1 MSKYTTELR
10 FICETYAGYT
20 ESQGYAKVSEIIDKS
35 RSKVFDFPYPIF
47 DPAYR
52 SVLETKIIRHFYTRE
67 ICAET
72 VGRWKLFLE
81 AEMNEIM
88 PYFNKLYLSELLK
101 FNPLYDVDLT
111 TEQTREG
118 TGETETNTLNTG
130 NANNWRYFHDT
141 PQGGVEGLKSLR
153 YLTEAE
159 RQDLSNQTTSD
170 TDGNYK
176 NTEEYLKHVYGKSG
190 GASYS
195 KMLSEYRDT
204 FLNIDMLV
212 IKELEDLFFN
222 LW

>member
-20 ESQGYAKVSEIIDKS
+20 ESQGYSKVEEIIQKS
-35 RSKVFDFPYPIF
+35 RSQVFDFPYPIF
-47 DPAYR
+47 DEAYR

-72 VGRWKLFLE
+72 VGRWKLFLN

-88 PYFNKLYLSELLK
+88 PYFNKLYASELLK
-101 FNPLYDVDLT
+101 FNPLYDVNLT
-111 TEQTREG
+111 TDYNKKGEG
-118 TGETETNTLNTG
+118 QSTSENQGESKGE
-130 NANNWRYFHDT
+130 NWRYYHDT

-159 RQDLSNQTTSD
+159 RNDLKSNTTSESEGAY
-170 TDGNYK
+170 T
-176 NTEEYLKHVYGKSG
+176 NTEDYLKHVVGKSG

-195 KMLSEYRDT
+195 KLLVEYRDT

-212 IKELEDLFFN
+212 IKELEDLFFG

>member
-1 MSKYTTELR
+1 MSKFTTELR

-20 ESQGYAKVSEIIDKS
+20 ESQGYAKVAEIISKS
-35 RSKVFDFPYPIF
+35 RAKVFDFPYPIF
-47 DPAYR
+47 DEAYR

-111 TEQTREG
+111 TEQKKDG
-118 TGETETNTLNTG
+118 TGETTSGTKGTNNSEG
-130 NANNWRYFHDT
+130 WNYYHDT
-141 PQGGVEGLKSLR
+141 PQGAVEGLKSLR

-159 RQDLSNQTTSD
+159 KRTAENTSTSD
-170 TDGNYK
+170 TEGNYT
-176 NTEEYLKHVYGKSG
+176 NTEEYLRHVYGKSG

-195 KMLSEYRDT
+195 KLLNEYRDT

-212 IKELEDLFFN
+212 IKELDDLFFQ